1 MHPIPPQFIQQG
13 SLKVELS
20 QLKNQSLVITLLKNF
35 ILYITTKLGPNYLK
49 RITSQSKFEFQ

>member
-1 MHPIPPQFIQQG
+1 MHPIPPQFIIQG

-20 QLKNQSLVITLLKNF
+20 QPKNQSLVVTFLKSL

-49 RITSQSKFEFQ
+49 RITSQSKFEF